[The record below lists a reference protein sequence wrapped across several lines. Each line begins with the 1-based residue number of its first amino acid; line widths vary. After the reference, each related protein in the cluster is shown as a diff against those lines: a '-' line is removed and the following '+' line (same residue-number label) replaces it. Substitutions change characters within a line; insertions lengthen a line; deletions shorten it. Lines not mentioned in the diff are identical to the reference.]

1 MRYDEV
7 WCYDEDLTDHDLEM
21 IWFTGDLYGPCFRCW
36 CRIRFSHSPAM
47 LAMGLLWPAA
57 LVAWVETAG
66 RCQTVPVPSG
76 PKVTFVTSHGQWPLT
91 LGPWGTPSLTSHS
104 DPEYSRMQLTRV
116 SHLVSSG
123 LKPAS
128 QPHGTPCCPWHPASP
143 GSTSTPRPSSSQI
156 SWSP

>member
-1 MRYDEV
+1 MMLWWGSYWSWFGD
-7 WCYDEDLTDHDLEM
+7 DLIHWGSL
-21 IWFTGDLYGPCFRCW
+21 W
-36 CRIRFSHSPAM
+36 AM
-47 LAMGLLWPAA
+47 LQVLVQDSFQPLACDAGYGATMACCPCGMGGNSRQVPDSASPKWSQGHICHLSWP
-57 LVAWVETAG
+57 VA
-66 RCQTVPVPSG
+66 
-76 PKVTFVTSHGQWPLT
+76 LT

-123 LKPAS
+123 LKPAG